1 MAVTTFWY
9 APAFISAFSKLLDF
23 TTETKINAALTTV
36 TYAPNQDTHDFFND
50 VTNQLSTAN
59 GYTAET
65 GADTGLTL
73 TTTTVTNTNNVVT
86 LDTVD
91 PVWTATGAGFTA
103 RIIVL
108 TDTTPNTAATDP
120 LILWSDF
127 GADNTASGGG
137 TFTYVVAATGWATIT
152 PADATGFP

>member
-1 MAVTTFWY
+1 MAVTTNWY
-9 APAFISAFSKLLDF
+9 AAAFISAFTKLMDF
-23 TTETKINAALTTV
+23 GSETKVNAALTTV

-59 GYTAET
+59 GYTNET

-73 TTTTVTNTNNVVT
+73 TSTTITAATPVVT
-86 LDTVD
+86 LDTTD
-91 PVWTATGAGFTA
+91 PVWTSSGAGFTA

-108 TDTTPNTAATDP
+108 ADVAPNTAATDP

-127 GADNTASGGG
+127 GADQTASGGG
-137 TFTYVVAATGWATIT
+137 TFTYTVAGTGWATIT
-152 PADATGFP
+152 PDNAVGFP